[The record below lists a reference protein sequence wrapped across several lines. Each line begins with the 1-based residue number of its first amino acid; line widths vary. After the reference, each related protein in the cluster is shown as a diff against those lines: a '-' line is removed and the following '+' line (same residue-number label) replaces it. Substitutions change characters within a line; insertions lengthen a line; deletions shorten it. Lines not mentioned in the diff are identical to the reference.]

1 MSKFLFDSM
10 LPKYPHQF
18 QSFISSQISS
28 QQQNNSTSVSQTSN
42 SEGSPLTSS
51 EGSPN
56 SPPTSKMYPYVSN
69 HPSAHSSF
77 SGVPGLSGL
86 EDKPCR

>member
-1 MSKFLFDSM
+1 MICEMSKFAFDSM
-10 LPKYPHQF
+10 LPKYPATHQF

-28 QQQNNSTSVSQTSN
+28 QNSTVSQTSN

-69 HPSAHSSF
+69 HPSHTF
-77 SGVPGLSGL
+77 SAVPGLAGL
-86 EDKPCR
+86 EDKACR

>member
-10 LPKYPHQF
+10 LPKYPPHQF
-18 QSFISSQISS
+18 QSFITSQITS
-28 QQQNNSTSVSQTSN
+28 QTNSTLSQASN

-56 SPPTSKMYPYVSN
+56 SPQTSKMYPYVSN
-69 HPSAHSSF
+69 HPSSHSSF

-86 EDKPCR
+86 EDKACR